1 MNRGDTVRV
10 PLLWIA
16 IGLSLLLHGVLMW
29 QWRHEAP
36 LPPTPEKEGKGKT
49 EGRLRTQIA
58 PPPAAPRERA
68 PAEKA
73 APPAPARAQAA
84 GPRPP
89 PPRVA
94 AAPPAVN
101 APASPPVLARPGP
114 GPEPRVRP
122 EPPAQQQQ
130 QPAAPAAAEDDLA
143 ALVEANRRRR
153 AGPLAATPE
162 AAPSRERTPAEE
174 NERRDR
180 TIAANLGSLKAPMVG
195 ESGRRGG
202 GVFELRRVGLEDAE
216 FLFYG
221 WNKDMGR
228 NNTQLVEVRRGTN
241 ANMRIAVIRRMV
253 AIIREHEKGDF
264 VWESRRLN
272 RNVNLSARVTDA
284 AELEAFLMTE
294 FF

>member
-16 IGLSLLLHGVLMW
+16 IGLSLLLHGLLMW
-29 QWRHEAP
+29 QWRHAVP

-58 PPPAAPRERA
+58 APRAAPREPA
-68 PAEKA
+68 AAEKA
-73 APPAPARAQAA
+73 APPAPAREPAA
-84 GPRPP
+84 ASRPP
-89 PPRVA
+89 PPRAA
-94 AAPPAVN
+94 AAPPAVT
-101 APASPPVLARPGP
+101 APAPPPVLARPGP
-114 GPEPRVRP
+114 GPEPAVRP
-122 EPPAQQQQ
+122 EPPPA

-162 AAPSRERTPAEE
+162 AAPSRERTPAED

-195 ESGRRGG
+195 ESARRGG
-202 GVFELRRVGLEDAE
+202 GIFELRRVGLEDAE

-221 WNKDMGR
+221 WNKDMRR
-228 NNTQLVEVRRGTN
+228 NNTQLVEVRRGGN
-241 ANMRIAVIRRMV
+241 ANMRIAVVRRMV

-272 RNVNLSARVTDA
+272 RNVNLSARAADS